1 MRLWI
6 KTFRELTTEELYEIL
21 RRIPGGRHPAR
32 PDETVEVLD
41 TLWFLVANFFVAK
54 YFAIYGEWMGNARLA
69 NLGTYFIFSLT
80 ALRISTMAQVSCW
93 Q

>member
-32 PDETVEVLD
+32 PDEALEYK
-41 TLWFLVANFFVAK
+41 AEAQ
-54 YFAIYGEWMGNARLA
+54 
-69 NLGTYFIFSLT
+69 LG
-80 ALRISTMAQVSCW
+80 R
-93 Q
+93 

>member
-32 PDETVEVLD
+32 PDEAVAPILLTSNPSKTAKNVGAEVLTD
-41 TLWFLVANFFVAK
+41 FGADKIGQKCGRRGQL
-54 YFAIYGEWMGNARLA
+54 
-69 NLGTYFIFSLT
+69 
-80 ALRISTMAQVSCW
+80 
-93 Q
+93 